1 MTTSTSRLSV
11 LTFNAWGLK
20 VGSISI
26 ARSVSERITRIAHAI
41 NDLQPD
47 IVGFQ
52 EIWTEESARELMQR
66 LHYPYF
72 SYHPSRRKFKGRLG
86 NGLLFFSR
94 YPIVEEHQ
102 ITYTRYTQWFEFFS
116 NKGALMIKIDT
127 PAGYVQLFNTHL
139 GAGKTPTDSSQR
151 IAQLKELQTYIFRF
165 SRRYPSI
172 LIGDMNFNPSMNEYS
187 LMRQWMD
194 DCFNDSAMDTFAHLN
209 PDQAGFTFYTDR
221 SFKRLKDKHDI
232 DERIDYIFVLR
243 SKENRCWINPV
254 QSFVTL
260 DEQNDPLSDH
270 CAVYT
275 TFEITRKKT
284 LADILPALRTEGEK
298 IYLSGPSE

>member
-1 MTTSTSRLSV
+1 MKKNSSQLSV

-20 VGSISI
+20 VGAISI

-41 NDLQPD
+41 NDLKPD
-47 IVGFQ
+47 VVGFQ
-52 EIWTEESARELMQR
+52 EIWTEESAHELMRR
-66 LHYPYF
+66 LQYPYF
-72 SYHPSRRKFKGRLG
+72 SYHPGRRRVKGRLG

-127 PAGYVQLFNTHL
+127 PAGYIQLFNTHL
-139 GAGKTPTDSSQR
+139 GAGKRPVHTAQR
-151 IAQLKELQTYIFRF
+151 MAQLKELQTYLTHF

-172 LIGDMNFNPSMNEYS
+172 LLGDMNFNPNMSEYGI
-187 LMRQWMD
+187 MRQWMD
-194 DCFNDSAMDTFAHLN
+194 DCFNDLCIDTYSSLN
-209 PDQAGFTFYTDR
+209 PNKDGYTFYKDR
-221 SFKRLKDKHDI
+221 SFTHIKDKHDI

-243 SKENRCWINPV
+243 SKENRTWIDPL
-254 QSFVTL
+254 QSTVAL
-260 DEQNDPLSDH
+260 DDRHDPLSDH

-284 LADILPALRTEGEK
+284 LADILPAMHTENEK
-298 IYLSGPSE
+298 IYLFGS